1 MKDLWDYFNS
11 VEVFTTSKSD
21 RIKPFLENM
30 KSAHFNLNKINITLT
45 RRQEVKTKTNCSIFE
60 IGFVKKSG
68 GCCDECCQACNQ
80 NQINLVKKAYESGQ
94 QNVLIFED
102 DARWNLPL
110 NVPKIKSAINWLKNN
125 EDKWDTFYFGSM
137 HLLSYPVTKSVL
149 RSHYPALCHAYAV
162 NRTGMKKILDK
173 VTPDW
178 HYDAQIGQMKGL
190 RKYVLYPSLCHQCIA
205 PRDYRKSFINKIIS
219 FRTLNTFTDHHHFIL
234 MFLLLGFGFF
244 LVRYCRYKIQKYRN
258 ILQNFLGV
266 GKCKFI
272 KNQESQEV
280 QEVGSEIKSET
291 SQEESQEVC
300 SETSQ
305 EESQEVGSET
315 STEESQESQEV
326 NNN

>member
-1 MKDLWDYFNS
+1 
-11 VEVFTTSKSD
+11 
-21 RIKPFLENM
+21 
-30 KSAHFNLNKINITLT
+30 
-45 RRQEVKTKTNCSIFE
+45 
-60 IGFVKKSG
+60 
-68 GCCDECCQACNQ
+68 
-80 NQINLVKKAYESGQ
+80 
-94 QNVLIFED
+94 
-102 DARWNLPL
+102 
-110 NVPKIKSAINWLKNN
+110 
-125 EDKWDTFYFGSM
+125 
-137 HLLSYPVTKSVL
+137 
-149 RSHYPALCHAYAV
+149 HYPALCHAYAV

-219 FRTLNTFTDHHHFIL
+219 FRTLNTFTDHHHFIF

-258 ILQNFLGV
+258 ILQNFLSGE
-266 GKCKFI
+266 KCKFR
-272 KNQESQEV
+272 KNQEIQEV
-280 QEVGSEIKSET
+280 QEVGSET

-305 EESQEVGSET
+305 EEVQEVGSET
-315 STEESQESQEV
+315 STEESQEESQEV